1 MTDGSAVHLPTV
13 ASLGASLA
21 RAGGVA
27 PGQAQMGGSL
37 AKRQQLR
44 TFLRRVLEDVM
55 SGH

>member
-13 ASLGASLA
+13 ASLA